1 MKRIFTLFLI
11 NLLMSSVGYGAIEK
25 VSDFDTPL
33 YYPQDGSLKD
43 LYVEAKIEGLEELL
57 KSRLSNPNIRNVY
70 FKIYW
75 MFPGKSSI
83 EIEGLKGFE
92 EMKSELKMVIAEKLD
107 YLIPEKFG
115 QKFRSYQMT
124 KRGES
129 ISLEDQS
136 GEKLIQ
142 SVLINMKN
150 DNVIKSISVKGAGI
164 ANEIEYE
171 SSMKRWASNK
181 YSFDKVSI
189 KSTQMGVTNIRTDEI
204 KYTPVQGY
212 GFPIEIATTAKIIP
226 EKGSERESSA
236 RITFSSH
243 KVNEGVALKYFSE
256 KK

>member
-1 MKRIFTLFLI
+1 MKRLFSVLII
-11 NLLMSSVGYGAIEK
+11 NLCFAAIAFGAIEK
-25 VSDFDTPL
+25 VSDFDTSL

-57 KSRLSNPNIRNVY
+57 KTRLSNPNIKNVY

-124 KRGES
+124 KKGDV

-142 SVLINMKN
+142 SVQIKLK
-150 DNVIKSISVKGAGI
+150 DNNIIKSVSVKGAGI
-164 ANEIEYE
+164 ANEIDYE
-171 SSMKRWASNK
+171 SSMKRWATNK

-189 KSTQMGVTNIRTDEI
+189 TTKQMGATSIRTDEI

-212 GFPIEIATTAKIIP
+212 GFPIEIMTTAKIIP
-226 EKGSERESSA
+226 EKGSERESTA

-243 KVNEGVALKYFSE
+243 KVNEGLALKYFSE